1 VVIGAGKTGSDAI
14 TYLLRNG
21 GVDQSAITWI
31 ISRDVWYIIRDGLW
45 GSYETYRRDTIQLVW

>member
-45 GSYETYRRDTIQLVW
+45 GSYET